1 MGKATR
7 LTVEQ
12 RANLVAYLDGELDEA
27 ETRSIEETLAG
38 SPAAR
43 RDIEMLSRAWD
54 LLDHLPRVDPGEEFT
69 QRTVSRLRAVE
80 VDKAQTSAQWRIWL
94 RRGLVSAIWLGVLIV
109 AVVGGVYAAVYT
121 IPSEGQRMIR
131 DFPVVEQLDQYEAV
145 GSLEFLEELKKNH
158 LFDEGNNGD
167 GSDSETAGT
176 GAR

>member
-43 RDIEMLSRAWD
+43 RDVEMLSRAWD
-54 LLDHLPRVDPGEEFT
+54 LLDHLPRVEPGDEFT

-80 VDKAQTSAQWRIWL
+80 VDKAKTSAQWHIWA
-94 RRGLVSAIWLGVLIV
+94 RRGLFVAVWLGGLAA
-109 AVVGGVYAAVYT
+109 AVVGGVYTAVYA
-121 IPSEGQRMIR
+121 IPSEGRRMIQ
-131 DFPVVEQLDQYEAV
+131 DYPVVEKLHEYEAV
-145 GSLEFLEELKKNH
+145 GSLEFLKELENQH
-158 LFDEGNNGD
+158 LFEDEQDIGTHEID
-167 GSDSETAGT
+167 AHETDIE
-176 GAR
+176 